1 LAQYDQKGN
10 EKLFETLNLQL
21 VSLVWT

>member
-1 LAQYDQKGN
+1 LAQYEQKNN

>member
-1 LAQYDQKGN
+1 LAQYEQKNN

-21 VSLVWT
+21 HNLVWT

>member
-1 LAQYDQKGN
+1 LAQYEQKGN

-21 VSLVWT
+21 HNLVWT